1 MTAGAYIGI
10 LLALFRLTEYRHH
23 IGIRKNIIGICKDIT
38 PMIET
43 MESEMD
49 NELQRFRGSRDMG
62 VSQNRGRPG
71 TTNIYRNMVVIVEV
85 LRRHCIGNPNEP

>member
-10 LLALFRLTEYRHH
+10 LLALCRLTEYKHH
-23 IGIRKNIIGICKDIT
+23 IGMRKNIIGIRRDIT

-49 NELQRFRGSRDMG
+49 NELERLRGSRDMG
-62 VSQNRGRPG
+62 VSQNRGRLCFKH
-71 TTNIYRNMVVIVEV
+71 I
-85 LRRHCIGNPNEP
+85 